1 MLHTIWGPGMEL
13 REEELLR
20 REQRNRKYMMDLKSE
35 NLLLNYN
42 LEAGRYTAA
51 FFPEGIHGGWE
62 AQTCQLRGHFLG
74 HWLSAAAM
82 RYHASGDGEIKAKA
96 DAIVHQLALC
106 QEENGGQWVG
116 AIPEKYLYWIG
127 RGKQVWAP
135 QYNLHKILMGLVD
148 QYELAGN
155 QEALAVADRFA
166 DWFCQWSAGY
176 TREQFDDILDFET
189 GGMLEVWAQL
199 LQHTGAEKY
208 RTLLQ
213 RYYRQRLFTPLL
225 EGKDVRSTLVSKLDD
240 PDAYGAERVAIYNV
254 SLDEVPIVNWERKT
268 IQKDEVPFTFTSHK
282 FLETA
287 N

>member
-116 AIPEKYLYWIG
+116 AIPEKYLYWIAGASRCG
-127 RGKQVWAP
+127 RPSTTSIKSSWAWWTSTSWP
-135 QYNLHKILMGLVD
+135 GTRRPWLWRT
-148 QYELAGN
+148 
-155 QEALAVADRFA
+155 ALPIG
-166 DWFCQWSAGY
+166 SASG
-176 TREQFDDILDFET
+176 RR
-189 GGMLEVWAQL
+189 A
-199 LQHTGAEKY
+199 
-208 RTLLQ
+208 
-213 RYYRQRLFTPLL
+213 TP
-225 EGKDVRSTLVSKLDD
+225 GSSST
-240 PDAYGAERVAIYNV
+240 
-254 SLDEVPIVNWERKT
+254 
-268 IQKDEVPFTFTSHK
+268 TS
-282 FLETA
+282 
-287 N
+287 

>member
-13 REEELLR
+13 REAELLR

-166 DWFCQWSAGY
+166 DVYKRQEK
-176 TREQFDDILDFET
+176 RE
-189 GGMLEVWAQL
+189 W
-199 LQHTGAEKY
+199 
-208 RTLLQ
+208 
-213 RYYRQRLFTPLL
+213 PL
-225 EGKDVRSTLVSKLDD
+225 GSF
-240 PDAYGAERVAIYNV
+240 
-254 SLDEVPIVNWERKT
+254 
-268 IQKDEVPFTFTSHK
+268 PFRCLYDMFK
-282 FLETA
+282 
-287 N
+287 

>member
-116 AIPEKYLYWIG
+116 AIPEKYLYW
-127 RGKQVWAP
+127 
-135 QYNLHKILMGLVD
+135 
-148 QYELAGN
+148 
-155 QEALAVADRFA
+155 
-166 DWFCQWSAGY
+166 
-176 TREQFDDILDFET
+176 
-189 GGMLEVWAQL
+189 
-199 LQHTGAEKY
+199 
-208 RTLLQ
+208 
-213 RYYRQRLFTPLL
+213 
-225 EGKDVRSTLVSKLDD
+225 
-240 PDAYGAERVAIYNV
+240 
-254 SLDEVPIVNWERKT
+254 
-268 IQKDEVPFTFTSHK
+268 
-282 FLETA
+282 
-287 N
+287 